1 MHLEWTLKAIDDFQK
16 TGEYIALDNRKV
28 AQRMAERIQE
38 TVEYLIDHPNIGR
51 PGRLSS
57 TRELVISGT
66 SFIVVYWVRGA
77 AAQILRLLHD
87 ARKWP

>member
-1 MHLEWTLKAIDDFQK
+1 MHLEWTLKAIDDLQK
-16 TGEYIALDNRKV
+16 AGEYMALDNRKA
-28 AQRMAERIQE
+28 AQRMAERVQE
-38 TVEYLIDHPNIGR
+38 AVEYLIDHPNIGR

-66 SFIVVYWVRGA
+66 PFIVVYWVRGA
-77 AAQILRLLHD
+77 AVQILRLLHH